1 MPFVTL
7 DRLTARTPDGRLL
20 FENLTLA
27 LGAER
32 TGLVGANGAGKST
45 LVRLIL
51 GEATPAEGSVSV
63 SGQIGVLRQRAGPPE
78 GQVADLMGLTEPLA
92 RLRFGRAAGRR
103 PARPWPG
110 SWFRGRT
117 C

>member
-7 DRLTARTPDGRLL
+7 DRLTASTPDGRRL

-51 GEATPAEGSVSV
+51 G
-63 SGQIGVLRQRAGPPE
+63 
-78 GQVADLMGLTEPLA
+78 
-92 RLRFGRAAGRR
+92 
-103 PARPWPG
+103 
-110 SWFRGRT
+110 
-117 C
+117 